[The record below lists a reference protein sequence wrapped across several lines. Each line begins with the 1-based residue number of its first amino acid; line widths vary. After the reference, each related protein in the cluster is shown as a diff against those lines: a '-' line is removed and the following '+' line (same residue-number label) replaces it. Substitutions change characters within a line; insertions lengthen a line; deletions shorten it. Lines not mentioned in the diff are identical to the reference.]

1 MVVIEWHEHSGQM
14 AKASVAEAIIV
25 SMTRAGIDPGAYQL
39 AYDEAKRALDEQER
53 AVVELRSRA
62 GQLIAGAAIA
72 TSFFGGQ
79 ALRHHL
85 HPMGWVAVGCFVALS
100 LAVLVILWPRRDW
113 EFNLSPAQFI
123 NIYVEPE
130 DTEPLDL
137 PSIHRDLALHMG
149 NSAALNRKQLRWL
162 TSAFR
167 VGAVL
172 LVAEVIAWVIVL
184 INQS

>member
-1 MVVIEWHEHSGQM
+1 M
-14 AKASVAEAIIV
+14 AKASVAEDIIV

-53 AVVELRSRA
+53 AVFELRSRA

-85 HPMGWVAVGCFVALS
+85 HPMGWVAVGCFVTLS
-100 LAVLVILWPRRDW
+100 VAVLVIFWPRRDW

-123 NIYVEPE
+123 NIYVEPA
-130 DTEPLDL
+130 DTDPLDL
-137 PSIHRDLALHMG
+137 PSVHRDLALHMG

-162 TSAFR
+162 TGAFR

-172 LVAEVIAWVIVL
+172 LVA
-184 INQS
+184 

>member
-1 MVVIEWHEHSGQM
+1 V
-14 AKASVAEAIIV
+14 
-25 SMTRAGIDPGAYQL
+25 R
-39 AYDEAKRALDEQER
+39 
-53 AVVELRSRA
+53 RSDA
-62 GQLIAGAAIA
+62 CCGAAIA

-85 HPMGWVAVGCFVALS
+85 HPMGLVAVGCFVALS
-100 LAVLVILWPRRDW
+100 VAVLVILWPRRDW
-113 EFNLSPAQFI
+113 EFNLSPAEFI
-123 NIYVEPE
+123 NIYVEPA

-162 TSAFR
+162 TGAFR

>member
-1 MVVIEWHEHSGQM
+1 M
-14 AKASVAEAIIV
+14 ASVAGDIIV
-25 SMTRAGIDPGAYQL
+25 AMTPAEIDPAAYLL

-53 AVVELRSRA
+53 AVFELRSRA
-62 GQLIAGAAIA
+62 GQLIAGAAIT

-85 HPMGWVAVGCFVALS
+85 HPMGWIAVGCFVALS
-100 LAVLVILWPRRDW
+100 VAVLVILWPRRDW

-123 NIYVEPE
+123 NIYVEPA

-149 NSAALNRKQLRWL
+149 TSAGKNRKQLRWL
-162 TSAFR
+162 TAAFR

-172 LVAEVIAWVIVL
+172 LVAEVISWVIVL

>member
-1 MVVIEWHEHSGQM
+1 M
-14 AKASVAEAIIV
+14 APAE
-25 SMTRAGIDPGAYQL
+25 IDPAAYLL

-53 AVVELRSRA
+53 AVFELRSRA
-62 GQLIAGAAIA
+62 GQLIAGAAIT

-79 ALRHHL
+79 ALRHEL
-85 HPMGWVAVGCFVALS
+85 HTMSWIAVACFVALS
-100 LAVLVILWPRRDW
+100 IAVLVILWPRRDW

-123 NIYVEPE
+123 NTYVEPV
-130 DTEPLDL
+130 DAEPLDL
-137 PSIHRDLALHMG
+137 PGIHRDLALHMG

-162 TSAFR
+162 TGAFR
-167 VGAVL
+167 IGAVL

>member
-1 MVVIEWHEHSGQM
+1 M
-14 AKASVAEAIIV
+14 APTE
-25 SMTRAGIDPGAYQL
+25 IDPGAYLL
-39 AYDEAKRALDEQER
+39 AFEEAKRALDEQER
-53 AVVELRSRA
+53 AVFELRSRA

-79 ALRHHL
+79 ALHHQL
-85 HPMGWVAVGCFVALS
+85 HAMGWVAVACFVALS
-100 LAVLVILWPRRDW
+100 VAVLAILWPRRDW

-123 NIYVEPE
+123 NIYVEPV
-130 DTEPLDL
+130 DAEPLDL

-149 NSAALNRKQLRWL
+149 NSAASNRRQLRWL
-162 TSAFR
+162 TGAFR

-172 LVAEVIAWVIVL
+172 LVAEVVAWVIVL

>member
-1 MVVIEWHEHSGQM
+1 M
-14 AKASVAEAIIV
+14 AAPSA
-25 SMTRAGIDPGAYQL
+25 DPGAYLL

-53 AVVELRSRA
+53 AVFELRSRA

-79 ALRHHL
+79 ALRHHI
-85 HPMGWVAVGCFVALS
+85 HPMGWVAIGSFVALS

-123 NIYVEPE
+123 DTYLEPSDE
-130 DTEPLDL
+130 EPLAL
-137 PSIHRDLALHMG
+137 PAIHRDLALHMG
-149 NSAALNRKQLRWL
+149 NSADLNRRQLRWL
-162 TSAFR
+162 TAAFR

-172 LVAEVIAWVIVL
+172 LVAEVVSWVIVL